1 MTTVSETQRDS
12 KTEVILVHGLWFGSW
27 ALRALSHRLDQ
38 DGFKI
43 RHFTYSA
50 TSASLGA
57 HAGSLYEFARTTKAD
72 GLHFLGHS
80 LGGLVILRMLSETP
94 DLPPGR
100 IVLLGCPLEGS
111 IVARRTR
118 NLPGAGKLLG
128 EARTTLEAGYSRLPQ
143 DRETGLIAGSMAIG
157 LGLFMGGTGGPGD
170 GTVSLHEA
178 SNPGLQDRMV
188 LPVSH
193 TGLLYSGKVARH
205 AANFLETGR
214 FNPSE

>member
-1 MTTVSETQRDS
+1 VTTVLDSSRDG
-12 KTEVILVHGLWFGSW
+12 KTEVILVHGLWYGSW
-27 ALRALSHRLDQ
+27 ALRALSRRLHR

-43 RHFTYSA
+43 RYFTYPA

-100 IVLLGCPLEGS
+100 IVLLGSPLGGS
-111 IVARRTR
+111 IVARRLR
-118 NLPGAGKLLG
+118 NLPGSGKLLG
-128 EARTTLEAGYSRLPQ
+128 EARTTLEAGYSRLPG
-143 DRETGLIAGSMAIG
+143 DRETGLIAGSMRLG
-157 LGLFMGGTGGPGD
+157 LGFFMGGTGGPGD
-170 GTVSLHEA
+170 GTVSLDEA
-178 SNPGLQDRMV
+178 SIPGLQDRMV
-188 LPVSH
+188 LQVSH
-193 TGLLYSGKVARH
+193 SGLLYSGKVARH

-214 FNPSE
+214 FNP